1 MSWLRAL
8 MLLALIVWIG
18 GIIFFSFVL
27 APTVFTVLPTTKL
40 AGDVVSASLSKLHW
54 MAYFS
59 GIIFLV
65 ASIVIQVIGLKRQDA
80 TAITQ
85 KKLVFATHMLVLVM
99 LALTWISQAFITP
112 RIRDLREKLAL
123 VQRPGYDPYIPGS
136 IPTLIANY
144 RHDFDRMHA
153 WSTRAEGSVF
163 FCGLVVVV
171 LTARRF
177 GNYST

>member
-8 MLLALIVWIG
+8 MLLALVTWIG

-40 AGDVVSASLSKLHW
+40 AGDVVSVSLSKLHW
-54 MAYFS
+54 IAFVS
-59 GIIFLV
+59 GLLFLL
-65 ASIVIQVIGLKRQDA
+65 ASILYQAIADKRDGSSGGKLLWAAHLLVI
-80 TAITQ
+80 
-85 KKLVFATHMLVLVM
+85 VM
-99 LALTWISQAFITP
+99 LALTWVSQSVITP
-112 RIRDLREKLAL
+112 KIRDLRIEMASA
-123 VQRPGYDPYIPGS
+123 QGISTEHRS
-136 IPTLIANY
+136 Q
-144 RHDFDRMHA
+144 FDHLHA

-177 GNYST
+177 D

>member
-1 MSWLRAL
+1 MSRVGLALRSL

-54 MAYFS
+54 MGLAS

-65 ASIVIQVIGLKRQDA
+65 ASLALDWKSPA
-80 TAITQ
+80 ES
-85 KKLVFATHMLVLVM
+85 KLLVATHILVLVM
-99 LALTWISQAFITP
+99 LVLTAISQFVITP
-112 RIRDLREKLAL
+112 GIRVLRQQMGAIENVPQPNERRLE
-123 VQRPGYDPYIPGS
+123 
-136 IPTLIANY
+136 
-144 RHDFDRMHA
+144 FDRLHA

-163 FCGLVVVV
+163 FCGLIVVV

-177 GNYST
+177 E

>member
-1 MSWLRAL
+1 MSRVGLALRSL

-40 AGDVVSASLSKLHW
+40 AGDVVSVSLSKLHW
-54 MAYFS
+54 MGLAS

-65 ASIVIQVIGLKRQDA
+65 ASLALDWKSPA
-80 TAITQ
+80 ES
-85 KKLVFATHMLVLVM
+85 KLLVATHILVLVM
-99 LALTWISQAFITP
+99 LVLTAISQFVITP
-112 RIRDLREKLAL
+112 GIRVLRGQLSTISNTSPSNQLRLE
-123 VQRPGYDPYIPGS
+123 
-136 IPTLIANY
+136 
-144 RHDFDRMHA
+144 FDRLHA
-153 WSTRAEGSVF
+153 WSTRTEGGVF

-177 GNYST
+177 GNRATST